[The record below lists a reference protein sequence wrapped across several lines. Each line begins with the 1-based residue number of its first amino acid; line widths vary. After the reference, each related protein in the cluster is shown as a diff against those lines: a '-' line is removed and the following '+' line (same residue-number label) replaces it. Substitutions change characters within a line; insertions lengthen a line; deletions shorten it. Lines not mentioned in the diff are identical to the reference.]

1 MERKKLLVLVFSV
14 SLVLVLAMSLFGA
27 CAKPAPPSTGPG
39 TAPAKT
45 LQIGALLS
53 TTGWWSTA
61 YDISIWRMAEIAVDM
76 INEEGGL
83 TVNGDKYTLELI
95 VEDCK
100 STFDGV
106 ASAAN
111 RLVYDKEVK
120 FIVGPSGFYVP
131 PASPV
136 TNPAKVM
143 MIVGWHLCAPG
154 EVDATTPYNF
164 ATSHGSITKDIGIIK
179 SMRLDFP
186 QAKNIA
192 LTTPDDGA
200 IPFLIPK
207 VIDVLED
214 HGFTVVGDVIPF
226 PNEMEDFSPIVAK
239 ILTIEGFDAVYVERC
254 PPPALGA
261 ITKGLRDGG
270 YYGPVFSGSPID
282 TNVIAMMAGATAA
295 EGVRTPIETLNDP
308 DMPPVMAEMARRV
321 TDKYGADFPL
331 SYQCATGVYLLKT
344 LIEAAQSLD
353 PTEVKAKF
361 ESMDKVGTIYGTAL
375 IGGEET
381 FGIKHVVG
389 GPVPAQKFENGKA
402 VPAGWVD
409 IGLIP

>member
-1 MERKKLLVLVFSV
+1 MKKAIIIFTALLIVAI
-14 SLVLVLAMSLFGA
+14 LAMVGCTSTA
-27 CAKPAPPSTGPG
+27 PAPEPAPGP
-39 TAPAKT
+39 APAKT

-61 YDISIWRMAEIAVDM
+61 YDISIWRMAETAVDM
-76 INEEGGL
+76 INEDGGL
-83 TVNGDKYTLELI
+83 TVNGDKYNLELI

-136 TNPAKVM
+136 TNPAEVM
-143 MIVGWHLCAPG
+143 MVIGWHLCAPG
-154 EVDATTPYNF
+154 ECDATTPYNF

-179 SMRLDFP
+179 SMRQDFP

-214 HGFTVVGDVIPF
+214 HGFAVVGDVIPF

-282 TNVIAMMAGATAA
+282 TNVIATIAGATAA
-295 EGVRTPIETLNDP
+295 EGVRTPIETLGDP
-308 DMPPVMAEMARRV
+308 EMPPVMAEMARRV
-321 TDKYGADFPL
+321 TTQYGADFPL

-344 LIEAAQSLD
+344 LIEAAQSID
-353 PTEVKAKF
+353 PTDVKAQF
-361 ESMDKVGTIYGTAL
+361 ESMGQVDTIYGPAL
-375 IGGEET
+375 IGGEEL

-389 GPVPAQKFENGKA
+389 GPVPAQKFENGQA